1 MHLQLESCIISQK
14 KVANANIDI
23 DNSDIPFERKL
34 AFLQKLQKMEQ
45 MHDRKC
51 LFMITINNFT
61 DIILHRYKYKCVLQF
76 WLDFICALGLS
87 LRWSMATLWLS
98 EQCPWLSVR

>member
-1 MHLQLESCIISQK
+1 MRLQLESYIISQT

-23 DNSDIPFERKL
+23 DNSDIPFEWKL
-34 AFLQKLQKMEQ
+34 AYLQNLQKMVQ

-61 DIILHRYKYKCVLQF
+61 DIILH
-76 WLDFICALGLS
+76 I
-87 LRWSMATLWLS
+87 
-98 EQCPWLSVR
+98 